1 MKNILL
7 IGCGHMGN
15 ALLTS
20 WLKSKKYSIT
30 IIDPIKYKLLNKKYR
45 LKKIKIYKSVND
57 FDDGTKFDF
66 VVLATKPIDL
76 NDALNELSKIKLS
89 KQTAI
94 ISIIA
99 GKKIKVISEKFKYI
113 KNIYRVMPNIPALIG
128 QSMNCIVPKNNTGNI
143 INKEVKKLFN
153 YSGNTIFLKNENF
166 IDMATAVSGSG
177 PGFIFNLVDAMEK
190 AAIKIGFSDKIAKIL
205 VAETFRGSV
214 NLLINKN
221 LKASELVDQV
231 ATKGGTTEAG
241 LEIMKKNKMHK
252 IFEEVVKMSFKK
264 AKNQAK

>member
-1 MKNILL
+1 MKKILL
-7 IGCGHMGN
+7 LGCGHMGS

-30 IIDPIKYKLLNKKYR
+30 IIDPIKYKILKKKYS
-45 LKKIKIYKSVND
+45 LVKIKIFKSIND
-57 FDDGTKFDF
+57 YNGSYKFDF

-76 NDALNELSKIKLS
+76 KNALNDLNNIQLK

-99 GKKIKVISEKFKYI
+99 GKKIKVISKKFNHI
-113 KNIYRVMPNIPALIG
+113 KNIYRVMPNIPAIISE
-128 QSMNCIVPKNNTGNI
+128 SMNCIVANNNASKT
-143 INKEVKKLFN
+143 INKEVKKLFS
-153 YSGNTIFLKNENF
+153 YSGKTIFFKHENF

-177 PGFIFNLVDAMEK
+177 PGFIFNLIDAMEK
-190 AAIKIGFSDKIAKIL
+190 AAIKIGFNDNTAKIL
-205 VAETFRGSV
+205 VNETFRGSI
-214 NLLINKN
+214 NLLISKN
-221 LKASELVDQV
+221 LQASELVNQV

-241 LEIMKKNKMHK
+241 LAVMKKNKIHK
-252 IFEEVVKMSFKK
+252 IFEDLVKTSYKK